1 MRGLDTVL
9 FDWDGTLIHS
19 ERACFEAFSSSMAH
33 FGVPFS
39 EEIYARHFTPDWRRM
54 YRELGLPESRWAEAE
69 ALWARRYGERVPEMR
84 AGAGDTVRALRERG
98 CALGVVSSG
107 SRARVKGEIAAHA
120 LEGCFDAV
128 VCAEDVGRPKP
139 HPEGV
144 LSALATLKRAAARA
158 CYVGDHPVDMETG
171 RRAGVR
177 VFGIRSGFPGP
188 GLAAAAD
195 RLLSSLDELLL
206 LFPKNQV

>member
-1 MRGLDTVL
+1 MGAPLRG
-9 FDWDGTLIHS
+9 
-19 ERACFEAFSSSMAH
+19 
-33 FGVPFS
+33 
-39 EEIYARHFTPDWRRM
+39 
-54 YRELGLPESRWAEAE
+54 
-69 ALWARRYGERVPEMR
+69 
-84 AGAGDTVRALRERG
+84 AGAGNAGRG
-98 CALGVVSSG
+98 GG
-107 SRARVKGEIAAHA
+107 YRARPQGARLRPRGGFQRLPRPREGEIAAHA